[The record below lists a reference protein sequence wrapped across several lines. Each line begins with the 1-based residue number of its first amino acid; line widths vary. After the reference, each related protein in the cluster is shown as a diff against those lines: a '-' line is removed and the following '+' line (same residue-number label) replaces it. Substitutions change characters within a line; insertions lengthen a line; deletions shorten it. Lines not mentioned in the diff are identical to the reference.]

1 MVQPRQPLEEM
12 TLRQLRKIASMLN
25 IPRYSRMRKA
35 QLLKTI
41 QIRQQNLQSDSPK
54 NSEKKN
60 QRISSKQIT

>member
-1 MVQPRQPLEEM
+1 MVQPRQSLEVM

-60 QRISSKQIT
+60 QRILSK